1 MEQLSKLIRQRLQA
15 TPNQGGSHPDPNLIA
30 AFADRALA
38 KAERIH
44 VLEHLAHCA
53 DCREIVSLAT
63 PNFDATAAVT
73 SALPSS
79 GWLRGPVLRWG
90 ALAASVAVVTV
101 AVTLPRMSRHLSSL
115 TPAPSLQTDSK
126 GKTPEARR
134 DEPADKLAASGSPSH
149 RAPEVGSSG
158 KQPKGVEFS

>member
-1 MEQLSKLIRQRLQA
+1 MEQLSKLIRERLQA

-101 AVTLPRMSRHLSSL
+101 AVTLPRLPRH
-115 TPAPSLQTDSK
+115 PSLVATHPSAQTDAK
-126 GKTPEARR
+126 RDALEARR
-134 DEPADKLAASGSPSH
+134 VEPNEKLGDAPQPWPDHRTELRVAA
-149 RAPEVGSSG
+149 
-158 KQPKGVEFS
+158 KQ

>member
-30 AFADRALA
+30 AFSDRALA

-44 VLEHLAHCA
+44 VLELLAHCA

-90 ALAASVAVVTV
+90 ALAASVAVVTA
-101 AVTLPRMSRHLSSL
+101 AVTLARMSRHPSL
-115 TPAPSLQTDSK
+115 VATQPPPHTAAKVNPLELRGEAPSSK
-126 GKTPEARR
+126 
-134 DEPADKLAASGSPSH
+134 H
-149 RAPEVGSSG
+149 
-158 KQPKGVEFS
+158 